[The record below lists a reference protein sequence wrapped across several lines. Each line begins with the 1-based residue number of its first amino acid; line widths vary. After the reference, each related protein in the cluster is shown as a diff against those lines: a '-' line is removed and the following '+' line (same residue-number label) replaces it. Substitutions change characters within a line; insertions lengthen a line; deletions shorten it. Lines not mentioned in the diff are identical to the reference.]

1 MPSVRE
7 DLRMDLALEG
17 RRALVT
23 GASSGIAHGIARALA
38 AEGAAVAITSRSAE
52 RIGASASAI
61 GACGLVW
68 DSADLD
74 AVPALVTDV
83 EQALGGPL
91 DILVCSTGGPPA
103 GPDPLAFT
111 REQWE
116 AAHRSLV
123 LAPMALVT
131 AVLPGMRERGWGRVL
146 NVASTSVREP
156 LAHLMLS
163 NAERSATLAAFKTLA
178 RDVAGDGVTVN
189 SLLPGRIL
197 TGRLTS
203 MLGSEAAVREAAA
216 REVPAGRPGTVE
228 EIAAVGAFLCSG
240 PAAYVTGT
248 AVPVDGG
255 LLRSL

>member
-1 MPSVRE
+1 
-7 DLRMDLALEG
+7 MDLQLDG

-23 GASSGIAHGIARALA
+23 GASSGIAKGIARALA
-38 AEGAAVAITSRSAE
+38 AEGAHVAVTSRSAE
-52 RIGASASAI
+52 RIAVAAQE
-61 GACGLVW
+61 AAAVAGLVW
-68 DSADLD
+68 DSGDLD
-74 AVPALVTDV
+74 AVPALVSDV
-83 EQALGGPL
+83 QDALGGPV
-91 DILVCSTGGPPA
+91 DVLVCSTGGPPA
-103 GPDPLAFT
+103 GADPLAFT

-123 LAPMALVT
+123 LAPVALVT

-163 NAERSATLAAFKTLA
+163 NAERSATLAAFKTIA

-189 SLLPGRIL
+189 TLLPGRIL

-203 MLGSEAAVREAAA
+203 LLGSEAAVREAAA

-228 EIAAVGAFLCSG
+228 EIAAVAAFLCSG
-240 PAAYVTGT
+240 AASYVTGT
-248 AVPVDGG
+248 AVAVDGG
-255 LLRSL
+255 LLQAT